1 LKAKQTQTIHAAQ
14 IAELH
19 LSGWGKIHVRSGA
32 TELKELQ
39 AQLNGD
45 RESLRDEL
53 IKFGATAVAEA
64 QQKMSRRKELQRDFD
79 AAEEKF
85 QELLGDFESLEK
97 LEEHSAQLSAQLEA
111 LRESVSP
118 TDKESAKSATELEAE
133 SEKISVTIRERQAA
147 QKTAASELKAQQ
159 RIAERKT
166 DARQNADK
174 EHTALSGKV
183 SALEEHI
190 KILSERYSHGIEQAK
205 KDAQSAFVRSEA
217 RRDETKSKL
226 PPDFEKLPDRNRRAA
241 AAHQETRNELERVR
255 KNLNTL
261 EWMYCSGRRRE
272 HPDHT

>member
-1 LKAKQTQTIHAAQ
+1 MKAKQTQTIHAAQ

-97 LEEHSAQLSAQLEA
+97 LEEHSAQLFAQLEA

-183 SALEEHI
+183 SALDEHI

-205 KDAQSAFVRSEA
+205 KDAPSAFVQAEA

-272 HPDHT
+272 HADHT